1 MESEEIEIAI
11 NELEVRLERLRALYE
26 QYFLGFEKIEPAVA
40 RKDVDR
46 RIYVLRREK
55 IRNTARRFRLQNIIQ
70 RYNTFQ
76 QYWQRICREI
86 ENGTYK
92 RHLLRAERTVG
103 ATDLMTAAARRRFG
117 KERERSSAP
126 PAAAEEGKPDSA
138 VPARRS
144 VRPAAVTRSSRPSAA
159 SSTAAPAPV
168 APQAPRAPGAPP
180 PPPRRPPPLP
190 PGATVKPEARSVNA
204 SVPAGKPPPLTCA
217 RRPATASD
225 SRRPGAAAPRRSS
238 GEAAGPVGARRGK
251 AGPPSSRREGSR
263 SCGARR
269 PQGPRAPRATGRR
282 KQGRKAPGGEPRV
295 AREDHEEHR
304 GLAAREAPEPPHRVR
319 HRPQGRQ
326 TGAEADCSLVPGYRG
341 SAGQRGLG
349 LALLLIQRVS

>member
-1 MESEEIEIAI
+1 LNVESEEIEIAI

-26 QYFLGFEKIEPAVA
+26 QYFLGFEKIEPTVA

-103 ATDLMTAAARRRFG
+103 PTDLMTAAARRRFG

-126 PAAAEEGKPDSA
+126 PAAADEADSA

-144 VRPAAVTRSSRPSAA
+144 VRPAAARSSRPSAA
-159 SSTAAPAPV
+159 SSTPAPAPV
-168 APQAPRAPGAPP
+168 APPAPRAPGAPP

-190 PGATVKPEARSVNA
+190 PGATAKLEAPSVNA
-204 SVPAGKPPPLTCA
+204 SVPAGKPPTLTRA
-217 RRPATASD
+217 PGAPGAPPPPRAAPPPPPRPAV
-225 SRRPGAAAPRRSS
+225 PAA
-238 GEAAGPVGARRGK
+238 K
-251 AGPPSSRREGSR
+251 
-263 SCGARR
+263 
-269 PQGPRAPRATGRR
+269 PQGPSEQVSARPVRPAPAERPAAAAAARADP
-282 KQGRKAPGGEPRV
+282 K
-295 AREDHEEHR
+295 ARELHER
-304 GLAAREAPEPPHRVR
+304 LVAASKAAKRPAVSLESLEKTMKSTEASLRAKHPNRRIEFDIVLKDGKPVLKPIVR
-319 HRPQGRQ
+319 
-326 TGAEADCSLVPGYRG
+326 
-341 SAGQRGLG
+341 
-349 LALLLIQRVS
+349 

>member
-1 MESEEIEIAI
+1 LNVESEEIEIAI

-103 ATDLMTAAARRRFG
+103 PTDLMTAAARRRFG

-126 PAAAEEGKPDSA
+126 PATADEAKP
-138 VPARRS
+138 
-144 VRPAAVTRSSRPSAA
+144 T
-159 SSTAAPAPV
+159 PAPV
-168 APQAPRAPGAPP
+168 PAAPQAPRAPGAPP

-190 PGATVKPEARSVNA
+190 PGATTKPEAPSANA
-204 SVPAGKPPPLTCA
+204 SVPAGRAPPLT
-217 RRPATASD
+217 R
-225 SRRPGAAAPRRSS
+225 
-238 GEAAGPVGARRGK
+238 
-251 AGPPSSRREGSR
+251 
-263 SCGARR
+263 
-269 PQGPRAPRATGRR
+269 
-282 KQGRKAPGGEPRV
+282 APGGPPPPPTRAAPPPPRPAAQAAKPQAPSEQGAARPV
-295 AREDHEEHR
+295 RPAPAERPAATAASADPKARELHER
-304 GLAAREAPEPPHRVR
+304 LVAASKAAKRPAVSLDTLEKTMKSTEASLRAKHPNRRIEFDIVLKDGKPVLKPIVR
-319 HRPQGRQ
+319 
-326 TGAEADCSLVPGYRG
+326 
-341 SAGQRGLG
+341 
-349 LALLLIQRVS
+349 

>member
-1 MESEEIEIAI
+1 VESEEIEIAI

-26 QYFLGFEKIEPAVA
+26 QYFLGFEKIEPTVA

-103 ATDLMTAAARRRFG
+103 PTALMTAAARRRFG

-126 PAAAEEGKPDSA
+126 PAASGEAAPDSRA
-138 VPARRS
+138 PASRRS
-144 VRPAAVTRSSRPSAA
+144 ARPGAAPSSSRPSTV
-159 SSTAAPAPV
+159 SPTPQPVEPKAPAPR
-168 APQAPRAPGAPP
+168 PPGAPP

-190 PGATVKPEARSVNA
+190 PGASAKPAAPNA
-204 SVPAGKPPPLTCA
+204 STPAAQPFPPTRAPGAPPPPPTRAAPPPPRPSAQAARPQAPSEQSQPRAARPVPAERAASADPKARELHERLVAASKAAKRPAVSLQSLEKTMKATEATLRAKHPNRRIEFDIVLKDGKPVLKPI
-217 RRPATASD
+217 
-225 SRRPGAAAPRRSS
+225 
-238 GEAAGPVGARRGK
+238 
-251 AGPPSSRREGSR
+251 
-263 SCGARR
+263 
-269 PQGPRAPRATGRR
+269 
-282 KQGRKAPGGEPRV
+282 
-295 AREDHEEHR
+295 
-304 GLAAREAPEPPHRVR
+304 VR
-319 HRPQGRQ
+319 
-326 TGAEADCSLVPGYRG
+326 
-341 SAGQRGLG
+341 
-349 LALLLIQRVS
+349 